1 MLRGKLLDREQVVL
15 PETQEE
21 PRARPTV
28 VGNSEQGNSRRE
40 NNNTMKRQGRQV
52 CCVAI
57 RKVANHGERE
67 AEPKKRFDVKQTE
80 LTGSIT
86 C

>member
-1 MLRGKLLDREQVVL
+1 MLGREQVVL
-15 PETQEE
+15 PGTQEE

-40 NNNTMKRQGRQV
+40 NNNTKMQGRQAR
-52 CCVAI
+52 CNAT
-57 RKVANHGERE
+57 RKVANHRERE
-67 AEPKKRFDVKQTE
+67 AGPKKRVDVKQTE